1 MNINA
6 YEARSSRRDLRTRGL
21 DAIVRQGSSETPNL
35 EAVVAARS

>member
-6 YEARSSRRDLRTRGL
+6 YEARSSRRDLPARGL
-21 DAIVRQGSSETPNL
+21 DAIVRQGSFETLNL